1 MSDQVNG
8 EPMLTEQEDTAPRS
22 RILLTGDHE
31 LVLDMLRNLLEPEF
45 DVVGA
50 VTDSGMLPGLAQ
62 ELRPDIILVDL
73 VAPGVGGLD
82 VSKAL
87 RSAGSAAKFVYLTM
101 EADPAVAV
109 QAFRGGASAYILKVT
124 PAVEV
129 LRAVRRVAAGERYLS
144 PRIVGGNIEKLIAGQ
159 PAHPV
164 NCLSPR
170 ELEVLKLLVRG
181 MQMKVVAHNLGITA
195 RTVAFHKYRAME
207 QLGLRSNPELID
219 FAIRHRLLGGERIA
233 SSAQN

>member
-1 MSDQVNG
+1 
-8 EPMLTEQEDTAPRS
+8 MLTEQEDTAPRS

-129 LRAVRRVAAGERYLS
+129 LRAVR
-144 PRIVGGNIEKLIAGQ
+144 
-159 PAHPV
+159 
-164 NCLSPR
+164 
-170 ELEVLKLLVRG
+170 
-181 MQMKVVAHNLGITA
+181 
-195 RTVAFHKYRAME
+195 
-207 QLGLRSNPELID
+207 
-219 FAIRHRLLGGERIA
+219 
-233 SSAQN
+233 